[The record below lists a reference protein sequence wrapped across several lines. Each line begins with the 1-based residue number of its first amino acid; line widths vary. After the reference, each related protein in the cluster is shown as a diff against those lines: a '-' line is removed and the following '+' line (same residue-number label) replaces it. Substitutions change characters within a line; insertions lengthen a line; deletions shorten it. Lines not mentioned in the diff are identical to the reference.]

1 MKLGAAIAEIMKR
14 EGIEILCGYP
24 VNHLIEYA
32 ANADIRPVM
41 VRQER
46 IGVHMAD
53 AISRV
58 TSGQSIGAFCMQHG
72 PGAENAMGGVAQCYG
87 ELVPVLVLPMGYARR
102 LANIDPNFNSSQ
114 AMKAFSKS
122 SEPINIAAEVCNI
135 FRRAFTKL
143 KNGRGGPVIVEIPA
157 DMWNEEVAEPLNYTP
172 VLRTRYGADPVHVK
186 EAAALLVAAKRP
198 VIYAG
203 QGVHYAKAWP
213 QLRRLAER
221 LAIPVTTSLGG
232 KSSFPETHPLS
243 LGSGG
248 LAVPRAVP
256 KFLGEADVIFGIGCS
271 FTETSFGIAM
281 PKGKTI
287 IHSTLDPNHLNKD
300 VEAKIGLVGDAGLV
314 LDALLEQI
322 GKSVTSDRDATA
334 VAAEIA
340 ASHKE
345 WLAKWMPKLTHN
357 DAPLNPYRVLWD
369 LQHTVDINNTI
380 ITHDAGSPRDQLS
393 PFWKSVEPLSYIGWG
408 KTTQLGYGLGLAMG
422 AKLAKPDKL
431 CINVWGDAAI
441 GFTGMDFETAVRER
455 IPIMSILFEQ
465 FLDGDRTEG
474 DADLDREIPL
484 HRHFR
489 RLRGDG
495 ARLRWLWRAGDQA
508 GRHHPRHPARHCE
521 DQGRHPGA
529 AGVHYQ
535 QGNRGIAAG
544 DVNSSNRKP
553 ITDAARYDPGDWPRQ
568 PEKPRAPRIVSAD
581 VRADDRRRRR
591 QCHFQYRQH
600 SRRRAAAGCRRAGG
614 NPDYRL
620 PGRRL

>member
-1 MKLGAAIAEIMKR
+1 MKLGTAIAEIMKR

-24 VNHLIEYA
+24 VNHLIEHA

-46 IGVHMAD
+46 IGLHMAD

-58 TSGQSIGAFCMQHG
+58 TSGQTIGAFCMQHG

-87 ELVPVLVLPMGYARR
+87 ESVPVLVLPMGYARR

-122 SEPINIAAEVCNI
+122 SEPINLAAEVCNI

-157 DMWNEEVAEPLNYTP
+157 DMWNEEVPEPLNYTP

-186 EAAALLVAAKRP
+186 EAAALLVGAKRP

-203 QGVHYAKAWP
+203 QGVHYA
-213 QLRRLAER
+213 Q
-221 LAIPVTTSLGG
+221 
-232 KSSFPETHPLS
+232 
-243 LGSGG
+243 G
-248 LAVPRAVP
+248 LAAAQAAGRASRHPRHHQP
-256 KFLGEADVIFGIGCS
+256 RRQIVIS
-271 FTETSFGIAM
+271 
-281 PKGKTI
+281 
-287 IHSTLDPNHLNKD
+287 
-300 VEAKIGLVGDAGLV
+300 GDASAVARFGRPRRAARGAEIPRRGRRDLRHRLLV
-314 LDALLEQI
+314 HGNLVRHRHAEGQDHHPFDARPHPSQQGRRGQNRPGRRCRPGARCAAGGDRQERH
-322 GKSVTSDRDATA
+322 VDRDATA

-369 LQHTVDINNTI
+369 LQHTVDIKNTI

-393 PFWKSVEPLSYIGWG
+393 PFWKAVEPLSYIGWG

-455 IPIMSILFEQ
+455 IPIMSILLEQ
-465 FLDGDRTEG
+465 FL
-474 DADLDREIPL
+474 A
-484 HRHFR
+484 
-489 RLRGDG
+489 
-495 ARLRWLWRAGDQA
+495 WR
-508 GRHHPRHPARHCE
+508 
-521 DQGRHPGA
+521 
-529 AGVHYQ
+529 
-535 QGNRGIAAG
+535 
-544 DVNSSNRKP
+544 SN
-553 ITDAARYDPGDWPRQ
+553 
-568 PEKPRAPRIVSAD
+568 
-581 VRADDRRRRR
+581 
-591 QCHFQYRQH
+591 
-600 SRRRAAAGCRRAGG
+600 
-614 NPDYRL
+614 
-620 PGRRL
+620 